1 MKLLH
6 VSLLVRATACVGL
19 RKNFWK
25 QAKDRLTA
33 DIRTA
38 IILSASCFYLFTN
51 TVCKELYYICFI
63 YNSFVVMFYHQY
75 SVFDINYIIST
86 C

>member
-6 VSLLVRATACVGL
+6 VSLLVCATACVSL

-33 DIRTA
+33 DIITA
-38 IILSASCFYLFTN
+38 IILSASCFYLFFN
-51 TVCKELYYICFI
+51 TVCKELYYICFM
-63 YNSFVVMFYHQY
+63 YNSLSQY
-75 SVFDINYIIST
+75 FTVNILYLM
-86 C
+86 